1 MQNIFL
7 MLLAR
12 CNPYPWGWSRLL
24 YTPGAPTF
32 TLVAP
37 DALPYLSPGWK
48 EVCTFPVSFLYL
60 GAQTFSL
67 CRLQGEIFEN
77 TICTHQLRYS
87 WQLKFRR
94 MFFLSNCTTKAFAWS
109 KKTFPCCKLAGPPLI
124 SLVAPTHLLA
134 LFDPGWKDTCT

>member
-1 MQNIFL
+1 MNTLYVDDLHLMVSTKKMCILKYFYLNLSLTRRSLSSIVTAKILKYKKKLQTKVQNIFL

-37 DALPYLSPGWK
+37 DALPYLSPGTK

-87 WQLKFRR
+87 
-94 MFFLSNCTTKAFAWS
+94 
-109 KKTFPCCKLAGPPLI
+109 
-124 SLVAPTHLLA
+124 
-134 LFDPGWKDTCT
+134 